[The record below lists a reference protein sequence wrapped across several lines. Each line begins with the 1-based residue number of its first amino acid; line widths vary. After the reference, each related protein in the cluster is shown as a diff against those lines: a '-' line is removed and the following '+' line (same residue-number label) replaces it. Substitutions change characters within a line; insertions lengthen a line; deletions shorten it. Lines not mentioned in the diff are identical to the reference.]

1 MEDAPLYKCV
11 ITIKLK
17 LAEPIYITDYM
28 RQFTSVYHY
37 AYNRFNEGMSQME
50 VRRLANKLNNT
61 GLLDANLVQDAVD
74 SAKSL
79 VKEAGGKVVFGGRKN
94 WRDYNKGLISKEEY
108 GKKKIVPVFFRGE
121 TNKSRRG
128 NRKFRLDMENNQVI
142 FKPNRH
148 TRIVCKVETTKRN
161 KTLLKLQRLCELGE
175 TYFTCRLSNEHV
187 WISFDE
193 AILREKE
200 YRPIRK
206 RILAIDLNPNY
217 IGIAVRHGKSII
229 HKEIIGLKELNRQGT
244 NKKRYEDFEVS
255 KRIASM
261 AEHYRCEYLAHE
273 KLDMESGDK
282 GKGRKFNR
290 LVNND
295 WRRRR
300 FVNNLAKR
308 CNIIGI
314 KIQEILPQYSSF
326 MGQIQNEDEYDS
338 VAAAIELSRRCHLF
352 VSYYVDKTEQEVKGN
367 IVGVMRKL
375 SRNLADRWKKKLGSK
390 RLTTYKSLYLEIKK
404 SGHWYRRLF
413 HDEWFSSRMK
423 SAKSRVFI
431 H

>member
-1 MEDAPLYKCV
+1 V

-17 LAEPIYITDYM
+17 LAEPVDITDYM
-28 RQFTSVYHY
+28 RQFTSVYRY
-37 AYNRFNEGMSQME
+37 AYNRFMEGKEQKE
-50 VRRLANKLNNT
+50 VRRLAKGLKNI
-61 GLLDANLVQDAVD
+61 GLLDSNLIHDAADMAKRLIRD
-74 SAKSL
+74 S
-79 VKEAGGKVVFGGRKN
+79 GNKVVFGGRKN

-108 GKKKIVPVFFRGE
+108 GKKKLEPVYFRGE
-121 TNKSRRG
+121 TNASKKG
-128 NRKFRLDMENNQVI
+128 NRKFRLDMENDQVI
-142 FKPNRH
+142 FKPNRK
-148 TRIVCKVETTKRN
+148 TRIVCKVEKTKRN
-161 KTLLKLQRLCELGE
+161 KTLLRLQRLCELGE

-187 WISFDE
+187 WITFDE
-193 AILREKE
+193 TVLREKE
-200 YRPIRK
+200 YRPINK
-206 RILAIDLNPNY
+206 RILAIDLNPNH
-217 IGIAVRHGKSII
+217 IGVAVRHGKSII

-244 NKKRYEDFEVS
+244 NKKRHEDFEVS
-255 KRIASM
+255 KRVAGI

-282 GKGRKFNR
+282 GKGRRFNK

-300 FVNNLAKR
+300 FVKNLTKR
-308 CNIIGI
+308 CNIVGI
-314 KIQEILPQYSSF
+314 KVQEILPQYSSF
-326 MGQIQNEDEYDS
+326 MGQIQHEQEYDS

-352 VSYYVDKTEQEVKGN
+352 VSYYIDRSMQEVKGN
-367 IVGVMRKL
+367 VVGVMRKL
-375 SRNLADRWKKKLGSK
+375 SRSSVDRWKKILNAK

-423 SAKSRVFI
+423 SGKSCVFI